1 MDPVHKA
8 VLRKHRVYLSG
19 ELLVC
24 DTIVPFL
31 FQEEVLTEAQVEDI
45 ESLATNRLK
54 ALRLLDLLPT
64 RGPRAFHCFL
74 RSLED
79 FSWAR
84 DRLQLELQTPPEPGS
99 TDVWQLPDSVLRRV
113 PSDQEL
119 SRLAARLGAEWES
132 VLMDLGL
139 SAEALF
145 RCRADHSLSTHGAAL
160 AGLVQWRRS
169 EGRRATVQRLLQSL
183 QAAEVHPSVL
193 QDVLQ

>member
-99 TDVWQLPDSVLRRV
+99 TGISYPTTAGHDENRTKWIRMKAGSGLRGETR
-113 PSDQEL
+113 
-119 SRLAARLGAEWES
+119 SRSRSTE
-132 VLMDLGL
+132 GL
-139 SAEALF
+139 SERMFPA
-145 RCRADHSLSTHGAAL
+145 
-160 AGLVQWRRS
+160 V
-169 EGRRATVQRLLQSL
+169 TVNLGHTENSASHL
-183 QAAEVHPSVL
+183 
-193 QDVLQ
+193 